1 MPLARWKTGSVEAK
15 VGYCSVDSLDPSG
28 ITVFSRLDVRQED
41 PVTGA
46 VAWKIH
52 DEVGKG
58 LTTIKLFRP
67 AFSML
72 DVDRNGSNETFFG
85 YYFASEGM
93 DPVRIKFM
101 SHMDGKKY
109 AIRGEIPM
117 VEDDSARFKMEFDP
131 AFASAPQNVRKV
143 ADSLF
148 REFVVKLCTDPDLG
162 LGIPVPSRIERK

>member
-1 MPLARWKTGSVEAK
+1 MDAT
-15 VGYCSVDSLDPSG
+15 G

-41 PVTGA
+41 PATGA

-58 LTTIKLFRP
+58 LTTIKMFRP
-67 AFSML
+67 AFTML
-72 DVDRNGSNETFFG
+72 DVDGNGTDETFFG

-93 DPVRIKFM
+93 DPVRVKFM
-101 SHMDGKKY
+101 GHIDGKKY

-117 VEDDSARFKMEFDP
+117 MEDDSARFKLEFDP
-131 AFASAPQNVRKV
+131 AFASAPQNMRRV

-148 REFVVKLCTDPDLG
+148 REFVVKLCKDPDLG
-162 LGIPVPSRIERK
+162 LGIPVPSRIGRR